1 MSVICNLSL
10 EDIDRGGVCENKMSG
25 VKTIF
30 YALKDDIFAY
40 PTLPDTRNSF
50 EDFAILDGSI
60 TMKSG
65 KRFFKFQSEK
75 DLGELK
81 YEPQGAAGGK
91 SLRATLE
98 IFHAGFKAKILG
110 FLAATLNE
118 EVVILA
124 KLNNGEVHLLGD
136 KDRGAEIGDG
146 TTSTSGKALS
156 DPNGV
161 TLFLT
166 YDTPTPQIYTE
177 DLDALLT
184 TDDVTNY
191 TIAAS
196 VSPSGSG
203 TITGAGTYASGEHV
217 TLRATAAENYTFNNW
232 TENGSPVSTDASY
245 TFTVSGNRTLVA
257 NFVSMT

>member
-1 MSVICNLSL
+1 MPVVCNLSL
-10 EDIDRGGVCENKMSG
+10 EDINRGGVCENKMSG
-25 VKTIF
+25 VKTIY
-30 YALKDDIFAY
+30 YALKDDLASY

-50 EDFAILDGSI
+50 EDFSTLDGSI

-65 KRFFKFQSEK
+65 KRFFKFQCEK

-136 KDRGAEIGDG
+136 ADRGAEIGDG

-156 DPNGV
+156 DQNGV

-166 YDTPTPQIYTE
+166 YDTPTSQIYTG
-177 DLDALLT
+177 DLDELLV
-184 TDDVTNY
+184 TDDTTY

-196 VSPSGSG
+196 VAPNGSG
-203 TITGAGTYASGEHV
+203 TITGAGTYASGASV
-217 TLRATAAENYTFNNW
+217 TLTATAGTGYTFTNW
-232 TENGSPVSTDASY
+232 TENGNAVSTDATY
-245 TFTVSGNRTLVA
+245 RFTASQNRTLVA
-257 NFVSMT
+257 NFLSAT